1 MVLVLVPLPAM
12 DAGEATA
19 AMLFATGVWVI
30 VAEAVLPPLASVDL
44 MTQLPPTVDAV

>member
-1 MVLVLVPLPAM
+1 MVLVLVPFPTIVVGFAV
-12 DAGEATA
+12 TV
-19 AMLFATGVWVI
+19 MLLATGVWVI